1 MEKEFNFTFTGK
13 EVDILAGGLG
23 KLPLEISQA
32 VFNKLVQTY
41 QAQAHPPAVPVVKE

>member
-1 MEKEFNFTFTGK
+1 MEKEFNFTFTAK

-41 QAQAHPPAVPVVKE
+41 QIQANHPNPPITKE